1 MPLTLEELQELQ
13 SDLLAD
19 DVEIDFDRMRLWDK
33 EKATAYF
40 ESGGTLPETPLL
52 VCLYSAG
59 LTPAQGRSL
68 MGRVLGAAR
77 VAGVEDSLVL
87 DHYTEYSDCHTYDQ

>member
-1 MPLTLEELQELQ
+1 MPLTLEELEAIQ
-13 SDLLAD
+13 SDLMAD
-19 DVEIDFDRMRLWDK
+19 DVAIDFDRMRLWDK
-33 EKATAYF
+33 DKAMAYF
-40 ESGGTLPETPLL
+40 ESGGALPETPLL

-77 VAGVEDSLVL
+77 LAGVEDSLVL
-87 DHYTEYSDCHTYDQ
+87 DHYTEYPDCTTYDQ